1 MKGTYAHADIT
12 IYHVKKKERIKEP
25 SYVAYE
31 VATGKILAIGK
42 EAESMLCDGR
52 RVNCVSPFHQG
63 RVDDFNVARALF
75 KLLFKRCFEGSI
87 RKPRLAVCV
96 PSICEKV
103 FLTAYEQLML
113 DAGAREAVLFEGIT
127 LEEFLKKTPAGEL
140 EKYTGVVAISR
151 DDLQEYAMEL
161 LRETCD
167 IMREWGISKERML
180 EILEEI

>member
-1 MKGTYAHADIT
+1 M
-12 IYHVKKKERIKEP
+12 
-25 SYVAYE
+25 AYE